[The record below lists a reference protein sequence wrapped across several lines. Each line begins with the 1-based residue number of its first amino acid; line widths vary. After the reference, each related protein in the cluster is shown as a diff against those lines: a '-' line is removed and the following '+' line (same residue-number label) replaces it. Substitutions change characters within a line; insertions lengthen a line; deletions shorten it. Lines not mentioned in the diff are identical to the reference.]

1 MIDERARKSTLSQRL
16 IRCLF
21 HDRSSVCGCS
31 TSLLTDCEFL
41 CNQWVTIFF
50 WQDKLSI
57 RNGKLIKQP
66 PQGHLWPLKFK
77 LFLLLVEIFRG
88 TFAGLIDLG
97 CFPCFWNPG
106 RSQQLLFLGLLASRT
121 LARVCGILVDA
132 CLRSYSSCPTLTFPL
147 EVCLLGFNGERKGRL
162 ST

>member
-66 PQGHLWPLKFK
+66 PQGHLLTSQVQVVFTTSGNFQRDICRFDRPGLFPLLLKPRQISAVVIPGITSFQDSGTGVWNPCGC
-77 LFLLLVEIFRG
+77 LSEVLLLVSHPDVSPG
-88 TFAGLIDLG
+88 GLFAR
-97 CFPCFWNPG
+97 F
-106 RSQQLLFLGLLASRT
+106 
-121 LARVCGILVDA
+121 
-132 CLRSYSSCPTLTFPL
+132 
-147 EVCLLGFNGERKGRL
+147 
-162 ST
+162 